1 MKFGKIKINK
11 GERRKV
17 FLDVGALYDYTN
29 LSIPIEVIRGD
40 KEGPVMFVSA
50 AIHGDEINGVEIIK
64 RLLHFLKNKKIKGTL
79 IVVPVV
85 NVFGFNLKSRY
96 LPDRRDLNRSFPG
109 SKKGSLAK
117 RLAYVFMKQVVEK
130 CTHGIDFHTGSVH
143 RSNLPQIRAC
153 LDHEETKKLALLF
166 KAPVVINSNL
176 RDGSLRDAARK
187 KNICMLLFEGGQAL
201 RFEED
206 VIKVGL
212 KGCISVMRA
221 IGMLPKLKKTI
232 LTKKNKDA
240 FIAKGSFWVRAG
252 RSGSFRAMKKLGDT
266 VSPGE
271 TLAIVSDTFGENEF
285 EIKIDESGIII
296 GISDLPLVNR
306 GDAMFHVA
314 TFKNTKRVRKAID
327 RIDEIN

>member
-1 MKFGKIKINK
+1 MKFGNIKVNR
-11 GERRKV
+11 GERQKI

-29 LSIPIEVIRGD
+29 LSIPIEVIRGKKD
-40 KEGPVMFVSA
+40 GPVLFVSA

-64 RLLHFLKNKKIKGTL
+64 RLLHFLKRKKINGTL

-130 CTHGIDFHTGSVH
+130 CTHGIDFHTGSLH

-176 RDGSLRDAARK
+176 RDGSLREAARK
-187 KNICMLLFEGGQAL
+187 KNISMLLFEGGQAL

-221 IGMLPKLKKTI
+221 IGMLPKLK
-232 LTKKNKDA
+232 LTKKIKDA
-240 FIAKGSFWVRAG
+240 FIAKDSFWIRAG
-252 RSGSFRAMKKLGDT
+252 RSGSFRVLKKLGDT
-266 VSPGE
+266 VATGE
-271 TLAIVSDTFGENEF
+271 TIAIVSDTFGENEF
-285 EIKIDESGIII
+285 EIKTDESGIII
-296 GISDLPLVNR
+296 GISDVPLVNR
-306 GDAMFHVA
+306 GDAMFHIA
-314 TFKNTKRVRKAID
+314 TFKNTKKVRQAID